1 MKKKYRI
8 INKKKYFMGI
18 LSHPLKYQYE
28 LATLKY
34 STTRHI
40 KDIEDFILDGTAYS
54 LSKIIYNEI

>member
-1 MKKKYRI
+1 MKYKI
-8 INKKKYFMGI
+8 INKKKLTY
-18 LSHPLKYQYE
+18 HPLKYEYE

-54 LSKIIYNEI
+54 LRKIIYNEI